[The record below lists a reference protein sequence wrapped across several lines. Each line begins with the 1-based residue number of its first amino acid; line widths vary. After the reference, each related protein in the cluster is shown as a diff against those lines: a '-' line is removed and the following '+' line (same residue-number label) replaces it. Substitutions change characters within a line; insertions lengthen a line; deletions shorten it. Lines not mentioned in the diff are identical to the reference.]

1 VKRRDFITLLGGAAT
16 WPLAAHAQRAR
27 RIGVLM
33 ANPGIG
39 EEQEAFLLLP
49 LGLGKGAAASCTRKS
64 IAVSLR
70 CGGGHGNDEGGLLG
84 EYVEKYRVMVISPVE
99 ETVGRFE

>member
-1 VKRRDFITLLGGAAT
+1 LAGTTRCNISTKKFGPPRSEKLGAVRIT
-16 WPLAAHAQRAR
+16 PR
-27 RIGVLM
+27 
-33 ANPGIG
+33 GIG

-49 LGLGKGAAASCTRKS
+49 LGFGGGTAASCTRKS

-84 EYVEKYRVMVISPVE
+84 EYVEKYRVMV
-99 ETVGRFE
+99 RFE

>member
-1 VKRRDFITLLGGAAT
+1 LAGTTRCTISTKKFGPPRSEKLGAVRT
-16 WPLAAHAQRAR
+16 TPR
-27 RIGVLM
+27 
-33 ANPGIG
+33 GIG

-49 LGLGKGAAASCTRKS
+49 LGFGRGAAASCTRKS

-70 CGGGHGNDEGGLLG
+70 CGSGHGNDEGGLLG